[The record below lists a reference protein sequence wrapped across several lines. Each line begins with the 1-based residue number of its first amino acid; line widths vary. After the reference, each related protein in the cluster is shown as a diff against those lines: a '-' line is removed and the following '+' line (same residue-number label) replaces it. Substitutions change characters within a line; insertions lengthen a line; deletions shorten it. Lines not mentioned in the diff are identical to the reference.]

1 MELSE
6 ATTGSML
13 KPVMNLMSSIAN
25 TLVGVHHCDG
35 EGRADPAQGKNLVAL
50 GGFKWNQLDDCRI
63 NFEVGK
69 INGWNTILAGEEN
82 FDILGPPEGEHQQ
95 CGGEAP
101 DRLLPDLNLM
111 FPLVRGYDLVFLA
124 KGSQPVRHTSI

>member
-69 INGWNTILAGEEN
+69 INGWNTILAGEKI
-82 FDILGPPEGEHQQ
+82 FYILVRPEGELYH
-95 CGGEAP
+95 GGAQATIRILLELK
-101 DRLLPDLNLM
+101 RL
-111 FPLVRGYDLVFLA
+111 FPLLRGNDLLFC
-124 KGSQPVRHTSI
+124 